1 MAKVQNLFINGRM
14 DSDTDYS
21 VVDNKSYVRAENM
34 RIAGEG
40 NDGAFKNLKGSEL
53 VSSEFTVDG
62 MQVVGIGEGN
72 DNNLFYFLAH
82 KNGLSKIV
90 KYNTETKVS
99 ELIIQDNTVLR
110 FDLVRWNN
118 GVEIFPYKYILN
130 IDQIGDM
137 LHFSNE
143 NWKYPRVINLK
154 RISDYANGFTEKD
167 ISLIKEPPLLAP
179 IVTSKTA
186 SSGIEFSEKQ
196 NKFISFT
203 YRYKYSDGSF
213 SPLSFYTESVFETQD
228 NIDIDD
234 KRSNKGMTNKY
245 DNIVLSVNSGNKNV
259 TDIEVYAREHGSN
272 TAYLIYS
279 ANKEKLG
286 ILDNANIDNIKYNYS
301 TNYTVLNDKDTNLL
315 YSNVPNYPKTQTAVG
330 NRLVYGNYKEGYE
343 LLDKDG
349 NDVLI
354 DFEITKNKNPY
365 ISGENNKTIISLI
378 KNKLAVIYYDDYNVS
393 STALLPIDQTDADFE
408 FDYDDRLTVNS
419 LSVKLL
425 NNAPKWA
432 TKMKF
437 VVKTEPLNFEV
448 VHSTIIKKVA
458 NKLYILLDANNRDKI
473 KKGDYIFPISDG
485 SNYKEYYVEEAKVFN
500 TSEGFV
506 TEEGF
511 YAIIKLDEDFN
522 IIKNTGYDIKVGT
535 WVKRNVYIPNTILN
549 FSETLKTYTLAFPL
563 DYQGTID
570 EQDFI
575 NNEGHRMI
583 IVYDDYSQIKKGT
596 YFTFFAKFTYGD
608 FSSSDSSSGVNS
620 TFKRFTFIDDVVI
633 RKEYFADKDYN
644 NIGELLLDKFDD
656 YRFDFEE
663 KTDITTGKKYLEFN
677 TNSFYAE
684 YLRDTYP
691 SFLGTKLDSWNLA
704 VRKTSYIDLKRGYVP
719 INFRTINKENL
730 NEFYYETPKTYI
742 INNGNYLADR
752 YDVDGKPIFDIEYY
766 NGFSWGTGVESY
778 KIKDEFNQKEL
789 NYNFRGTLYEPN
801 GYKQIHRKND
811 ITYGGLYNYELG
823 INNLGI
829 FNASEVNWKT
839 LPSHYGEI
847 QRIISTKG
855 DISVYFTNATG
866 IVTYGK
872 SIIMDLTANESVG
885 LSNEVLGDFIDVSSY
900 GVCDNPES
908 VVNTPL
914 GNYFTDTKR
923 RRVLIHNGREV
934 QELNPV
940 QSGFHKEGVEL
951 LKTYKSF
958 LGAYDESH
966 GEYVIGLDNKKSVAF
981 NLGQKGFVSYFT
993 NSFDYIKGANGNL
1006 YTAYKGELYQNE
1018 VTKKMNDLV
1027 GQGLFSSSVKFVVN
1041 PQMDSDKI
1049 FKAIELQS
1057 NKPFD
1062 TYIKTNYT
1070 ESFIPAKNYELKESF
1085 YSSAILRNT
1094 KGNRKS
1100 YGVGKVE
1107 SIVGNVL
1114 KFSYPIS
1121 NSISCG
1127 DSLMVKDKSLEYEI
1141 TNINGKELTLSSVS
1155 QIAIGDICYGIK
1167 KYDGMFRPDGDPIRG
1182 KWMEVTLKSDT
1193 NEEIILNSITTE
1205 VVESKL

>member
-40 NDGAFKNLKGSEL
+40 NDGAFKNLKGSKL

-213 SPLSFYTESVFETQD
+213 SPLSFYTDSVFEPKPEFNVDEQRLNTGMV
-228 NIDIDD
+228 
-234 KRSNKGMTNKY
+234 NKFDTIN
-245 DNIVLSVNSGNKNV
+245 LSVKSGNKNI

-279 ANKEKLG
+279 VNKQKSN
-286 ILDNANIDNIKYNYS
+286 ILDNSDINNIEYKYSN
-301 TNYTVLNDKDTNLL
+301 NYTVLDENNTKLL
-315 YSNVPNYPKTQTAVG
+315 YSNVPNYPKSQTAVG
-330 NRLVYGNYKEGYE
+330 NRLVYFNYKEGQ
-343 LLDKDG
+343 D
-349 NDVLI
+349 LI
-354 DFEITKNKNPY
+354 DKNNNPININYEIEKSSNTYSVGIK
-365 ISGENNKTIISLI
+365 NKTIISLI
-378 KNKLAVIYYDDYNVS
+378 KNKIGILYLDDYNIS
-393 STALLPIDQTDADFE
+393 STVLLPTNQSKTEFE
-408 FDYDDRLTVNS
+408 FDYSDRDKVNS
-419 LSVKLL
+419 VSIKVL
-425 NNAPKWA
+425 NNPPKWA
-432 TKMKF
+432 TKFKF
-437 VVKTEPLNFEV
+437 VVNTEPLNYEIAYI
-448 VHSTIIKKVA
+448 TYAKKA
-458 NKLYILLDANNRDKI
+458 GGNLYLYLNGDNINRL
-473 KKGDYIFPISDG
+473 KKDDYIIRVDSE
-485 SNYKEYYVEEAKVFN
+485 STLYKEYKVEDVAE
-500 TSEGFV
+500 
-506 TEEGF
+506 
-511 YAIIKLDEDFN
+511 
-522 IIKNTGYDIKVGT
+522 YDIEDG
-535 WVKRNVYIPNTILN
+535 LN
-549 FSETLKTYTLAFPL
+549 
-563 DYQGTID
+563 I
-570 EQDFI
+570 
-575 NNEGHRMI
+575 
-583 IVYDDYSQIKKGT
+583 KGT
-596 YFTFFAKFTYGD
+596 YAKL
-608 FSSSDSSSGVNS
+608 
-620 TFKRFTFIDDVVI
+620 KDDVSINLEKNGLDI
-633 RKEYFADKDYN
+633 RKKFYRNWRVFDAVYNTANPERFDATSGYSGTYDSYYYDSKFNSATYLKSDFGAIKEGDNISISINLLYGRDKHGRGESAIDIYGSINLTEKIYASIDYVD
-644 NIGELLLDKFDD
+644 IGEFIKSNLKNPYIFVDVVGNEVILKTNNLFPD
-656 YRFDFEE
+656 YVKEQVPRMYDW
-663 KTDITTGKKYLEFN
+663 TPNG
-677 TNSFYAE
+677 SG
-684 YLRDTYP
+684 RDER
-691 SFLGTKLDSWNLA
+691 A
-704 VRKTSYIDLKRGYVP
+704 VVKVASELNVNRGVKP
-719 INFRTINKENL
+719 IIFRTVNKENL
-730 NEFYYETPKTYI
+730 NEFYYEIPKTYLI
-742 INNGNYLADR
+742 SNGNYLADR
-752 YDVDGKPIFDIEYY
+752 YDGSGNPIFDIEYY
-766 NGFSWGTGVESY
+766 NGFCWGNGVESY
-778 KIKDEFNQKEL
+778 KIKDGFNQKTL
-789 NYNFRGTLYEPN
+789 NNNFRGSLYEPN

-811 ITYGGLYNYELG
+811 LTYSGLYNYELG
-823 INNLGI
+823 INELGI
-829 FNASEVNWKT
+829 FNHTLANWKT
-839 LPSHYGEI
+839 LSSHFGEG
-847 QRIISTKG
+847 QRVIATNG
-855 DISVYFTNATG
+855 DLSVYFTDATG
-866 IVTYGK
+866 IVNYGK
-872 SIIMDLTANESVG
+872 SVIMDLTGSESVG
-885 LSNEVLGDFIDVSSY
+885 LSNDVLGDFLEVSTF
-900 GVCDNPES
+900 GVSENPES
-908 VVNTPL
+908 VVKTPI
-914 GNYFTDTKR
+914 GNYFVDKKR
-923 RRVLIHNGREV
+923 RRILLHSGRDV

-1127 DSLMVKDKSLEYEI
+1127 DSLMIKDKSLEYEI
-1141 TNINGKELTLSSVS
+1141 ININGKELTVSSVS
-1155 QIAIGDICYGIK
+1155 HIAIGDICYGIK

-1182 KWMEVTLKSDT
+1182 KWMEVTLKSNT
-1193 NEEIILNSITTE
+1193 NEEIILNSVTTE

>member
-21 VVDNKSYVRAENM
+21 VVDNKSYVRTENM
-34 RIAGEG
+34 RIVGEG

-53 VSSEFTVDG
+53 VSSKFTVDG

-228 NIDIDD
+228 NIGVDD

-259 TDIEVYAREHGSN
+259 TDVEVYAREHGSN
-272 TAYLIYS
+272 TVYLIYS

-349 NDVLI
+349 NNVLI

-365 ISGENNKTIISLI
+365 IRGGNNKTIISLI

-437 VVKTEPLNFEV
+437 GVKTEPLNFEV
-448 VHSTIIKKVA
+448 
-458 NKLYILLDANNRDKI
+458 LYITYAKRIGGDVYLLLTSDNVNRV
-473 KKGDYIFPISDG
+473 KK
-485 SNYKEYYVEEAKVFN
+485 
-500 TSEGFV
+500 
-506 TEEGF
+506 
-511 YAIIKLDEDFN
+511 
-522 IIKNTGYDIKVGT
+522 
-535 WVKRNVYIPNTILN
+535 
-549 FSETLKTYTLAFPL
+549 
-563 DYQGTID
+563 
-570 EQDFI
+570 
-575 NNEGHRMI
+575 
-583 IVYDDYSQIKKGT
+583 
-596 YFTFFAKFTYGD
+596 
-608 FSSSDSSSGVNS
+608 
-620 TFKRFTFIDDVVI
+620 DDVVI
-633 RKEYFADKDYN
+633 R
-644 NIGELLLDKFDD
+644 
-656 YRFDFEE
+656 
-663 KTDITTGKKYLEFN
+663 TDIGAELYKEHKVEEVKIYTVEDGLNVSGVYAKVKDENKDIDLVYNGTNIIKKFTSPFPYPVIDDVDGSSNPDRYDATSGYNYSYRNSVIFKNSDYGRIKEGDTFEFTISFSYGRDKHGRGEDAVDIYGKIEFSEN
-677 TNSFYAE
+677 LYASLDYVSLGSFLKDNIKTPYINVEINGDDVKLLTNSLFPDLVRE
-684 YLRDTYP
+684 KIPDMWNWTVDNSGRDERAIVKISYST
-691 SFLGTKLDSWNLA
+691 NL
-704 VRKTSYIDLKRGYVP
+704 TRGIEP
-719 INFRTINKENL
+719 IIFRTKDKENT
-730 NEFYYETPKTYI
+730 EEVFFYETPKTYI
-742 INNGNYLADR
+742 IRNGNYLADR

-934 QELNPV
+934 QELNPI
-940 QSGFHKEGVEL
+940 QSGFHKEGVDL

-1006 YTAYKGELYQNE
+1006 YTAYKGKLYQNE
-1018 VTKKMNDLV
+1018 VTKNMNDLV
-1027 GQGLFSSSVKFVVN
+1027 GQGFFSSSVKFVVN

-1057 NKPFD
+1057 NQPFD

-1127 DSLMVKDKSLEYEI
+1127 DSLIIKDKSLEYEI
-1141 TNINGKELTLSSVS
+1141 ININGKELTLSSVS

-1193 NEEIILNSITTE
+1193 NEEIILNSVTTE